1 MALNPNRNY
10 AATAAGARTGAE
22 VDEGLRSYMLRVYNY
37 MALGVAGTGLI
48 TLFMASQQELLYGI
62 ATSGLMWILLFALM
76 GMGFM
81 SGKIITMKSVIGAQA
96 FYWIYCALWGL
107 LISPIVVGFLN
118 QQGGAMDVARA
129 FFITAGMF
137 AGTSLFGYTTK
148 RDLSGF
154 GRFLMMAMFGLILVA
169 VVHIVGSLFGWFGE
183 STTFSLLF
191 SGAAVLIFAGMTT
204 YQTQEIKNMYMEH
217 LGQDAVSKLAIFG
230 ALQLYGSFVVM
241 FIHILNIIGIMRGE

>member
-48 TLFMASQQELLYGI
+48 TLFMASQPDLMYTLAVGPVKWVLFI
-62 ATSGLMWILLFALM
+62 ALI
-76 GMGFM
+76 GMGFF
-81 SGKIITMKSVIGAQA
+81 SGKIITMKSVVAAQA
-96 FYWIYCALWGL
+96 FYWVYCALWGVM
-107 LISPIVVGFLN
+107 ISPMIYYFL
-118 QQGGAMDVARA
+118 QSPGGVMDIARA

-137 AGTSLFGYTTK
+137 AGVSILGYTTK
-148 RDLSGF
+148 RDLSPF
-154 GRFLMMAMFGLILVA
+154 AKFFFMAVIGLIIASLVN
-169 VVHIVGSLFGWFGE
+169 VFFVE
-183 STTFSLLF
+183 STGFSLII
-191 SGAAVLIFAGMTT
+191 SVVTVLLFAGITAWE
-204 YQTQEIKNMYMEH
+204 TQMIKNMYMEH
-217 LGQDAVSKLAIFG
+217 MGQDAVAKMAVFG